1 VSHEISLAV
10 WDLPSPV
17 VAGQRATLKVGVSCP
32 DGCDLSGTAV
42 DIYNE
47 TGERVGAGTLGSA
60 PWPATTAL
68 YWAEVDL
75 VALERDGLEHAGTVP
90 TGPQSC
96 GLATTPEAV
105 WVSDTEPF
113 LQQVDPATRT
123 VLAEVTTDT
132 GSCGDVRVAHGSIWA
147 TAADDDVL
155 YRLDP

>member
-1 VSHEISLAV
+1 MVTR
-10 WDLPSPV
+10 
-17 VAGQRATLKVGVSCP
+17 AG
-32 DGCDLSGTAV
+32 
-42 DIYNE
+42 
-47 TGERVGAGTLGSA
+47 
-60 PWPATTAL
+60 
-68 YWAEVDL
+68 L
-75 VALERDGLEHAGTVP
+75 VALERDGLEQAGTVP

-123 VLAEVTTDT
+123 VVAEVTTDT